1 MPDRNP
7 PFHKLTNFGMVQEF
21 NRAMDVEHSASFP
34 NRELRWSLIYEEM
47 DEVFT
52 ELFPGDGEK
61 INRPRLAKEL
71 ADLLYVVYGCADA
84 LDIPIDEVFY
94 DVHQSNMSK
103 LGADGRPIRREDGK
117 VMKGPN
123 YKPPDLS
130 YVA

>member
-7 PFHKLTNFGMVQEF
+7 PFHLQSNFDRVKEF
-21 NRAMDVEHSASFP
+21 NRAMDVEHSSSLANCSM
-34 NRELRWSLIYEEM
+34 RWTLMCEEM
-47 DEVFT
+47 DEVYD
-52 ELFPGDGEK
+52 ELFPTGS

-103 LGADGRPIRREDGK
+103 LGADGRPIRRKDGK

-123 YKPPDLS
+123 YKPPNLS
-130 YVA
+130 YVT